1 MPFLLLL
8 GKICPVSAVIISWSG
23 CNVSSYCHTS
33 VNIYMNVSG
42 YFFLN
47 KMECRYFEVLGFSFV
62 GLGCVQQ

>member
-8 GKICPVSAVIISWSG
+8 SKRCLVSAVIISWSG

-33 VNIYMNVSG
+33 VNICINVSG
-42 YFFLN
+42 SFFLN